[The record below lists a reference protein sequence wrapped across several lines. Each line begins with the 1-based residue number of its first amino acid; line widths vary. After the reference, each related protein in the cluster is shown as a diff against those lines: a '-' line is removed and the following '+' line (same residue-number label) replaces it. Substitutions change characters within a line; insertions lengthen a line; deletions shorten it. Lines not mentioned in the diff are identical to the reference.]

1 MPTFANRVAG
11 LGTTIFSE
19 INDLALRHN
28 AINLGQGRPDFDG
41 PHEIIQAAAEAMLS
55 GKANQYPPG
64 MGILPLRRNIAHHVK
79 AFYDLEIDPDTSVC
93 VTNGAAEGVYSAIM
107 SVVNPGDE
115 VILIE
120 PYFDTYLPI
129 IEWAGGIPVYV
140 PMRPPEWTLDPDE
153 LRAAFNDKT
162 RVIILNTPHN
172 PTGRV
177 YTHEELTLIAEL
189 CQQYDVIVIAD
200 EVYEHLTYAAVRH
213 IPIATLPGMF
223 DRTITVSS
231 AAKTFSVT
239 GWKVGWTY
247 GHPDLITGVWRIH
260 QNVTFALNHPGQ
272 VGVAHALT
280 MNGSYYEEL
289 QAMYTAKRDL
299 LLSGLQQ
306 AGLKALA
313 PEGAFYIMADFSEVF
328 AGDDVAFTK
337 HLIRDIGVACIP
349 PSAFFSEPNKA
360 IMRQYVRFTYCKTD
374 DILQQ
379 AIQNMLKLRG

>member
-1 MPTFANRVAG
+1 
-11 LGTTIFSE
+11 
-19 INDLALRHN
+19 
-28 AINLGQGRPDFDG
+28 
-41 PHEIIQAAAEAMLS
+41 
-55 GKANQYPPG
+55 
-64 MGILPLRRNIAHHVK
+64 
-79 AFYDLEIDPDTSVC
+79 
-93 VTNGAAEGVYSAIM
+93 
-107 SVVNPGDE
+107 
-115 VILIE
+115 
-120 PYFDTYLPI
+120 
-129 IEWAGGIPVYV
+129 
-140 PMRPPEWTLDPDE
+140 
-153 LRAAFNDKT
+153 
-162 RVIILNTPHN
+162 
-172 PTGRV
+172 
-177 YTHEELTLIAEL
+177 
-189 CQQYDVIVIAD
+189 
-200 EVYEHLTYAAVRH
+200 
-213 IPIATLPGMF
+213 
-223 DRTITVSS
+223 
-231 AAKTFSVT
+231 
-239 GWKVGWTY
+239 
-247 GHPDLITGVWRIH
+247 LITGVWRIH